1 MIVEADGGSRGN
13 PGPAGYGAVV
23 LSSADGSVL
32 AERSEA
38 IGTATNNVAE
48 YGGLIAGLSAAL
60 ELGATHV
67 DVRMDSKLVV
77 EQMSGRWQIKNPGLR
92 PLAARAADHVNKFT
106 SVTFQWIPRERN
118 TRADALANRAMDAA
132 AGRVSPA
139 SASASAAAA
148 VPAVPAV
155 PAASAASA
163 AAASAPADREAELPR
178 PPLAG
183 PESPGRQAARKVAA
197 EAAAHSRRPPSS
209 WEPRSAA
216 PLRLI
221 LIRHG
226 ETAFTAGRR
235 YSGRGDVPLTDRGL
249 AQASA
254 VAARLAGVSLAAVV
268 TSPLERCVRT
278 AELVAGPARA
288 PVIVDD
294 DLIECDYGDW
304 EGLTFREVRDR
315 WPAELETWL
324 GSTAVAPPGGESL
337 TAVAE
342 RVSSA
347 IARLR
352 SGYGAG
358 VVAVVSH
365 VSPLKLILRDALA
378 ASDEFLFRCHLDP
391 AGISTVDTWPDGAVS
406 VRSINET
413 FFLG

>member
-48 YGGLIAGLSAAL
+48 YGGLIAGLAAAL

-118 TRADALANRAMDAA
+118 KRADALANRAMDAA
-132 AGRVSPA
+132 AGRESPP
-139 SASASAAAA
+139 
-148 VPAVPAV
+148 VPEP
-155 PAASAASA
+155 
-163 AAASAPADREAELPR
+163 ELPR

-183 PESPGRQAARKVAA
+183 PESPGRRAARKVAA
-197 EAAAHSRRPPSS
+197 EAAAHSRPRPPSS

-294 DLIECDYGDW
+294 DLIECDFGDW

-315 WPAELETWL
+315 WPAEVETWL

-352 SGYGAG
+352 SGHGSG

-378 ASDEFLFRCHLDP
+378 AGDEFLFRCHLDP
-391 AGISTVDTWPDGAVS
+391 AGISTMDTWPDGAVS

-413 FFLG
+413 AHLS

>member
-23 LSSADGSVL
+23 LSVADGSVL
-32 AERSEA
+32 AERSAA

-48 YGGLIAGLSAAL
+48 YGGLIAGLEAAL
-60 ELGATHV
+60 ELGATRV
-67 DVRMDSKLVV
+67 DVRMDSQLVV

-92 PLAARAADHVNKFT
+92 ALAARAADHVNKFT

-118 TRADALANRAMDAA
+118 KRADALANQAMDAA
-132 AGRVSPA
+132 AGIVRAAPGGP
-139 SASASAAAA
+139 AAA
-148 VPAVPAV
+148 
-155 PAASAASA
+155 
-163 AAASAPADREAELPR
+163 ADREAELPR

-183 PESPGRQAARKVAA
+183 PESPGRRAARKVAA
-197 EAAAHSRRPPSS
+197 EAAAHSRPRPPSS

-226 ETAFTAGRR
+226 ETAFTAERR
-235 YSGRGDVPLTDRGL
+235 YSGRGDVPLTERGL

-288 PVIVDD
+288 PVIVDA
-294 DLIECDYGDW
+294 DLIECDFGDW
-304 EGLTFREVRDR
+304 EGLTFREVRER

-324 GSTAVAPPGGESL
+324 GSTAVSPPGGESL

-352 SGYGAG
+352 SGHGTG

-378 ASDEFLFRCHLDP
+378 AGDEFLFRCHLDP
-391 AGISTVDTWPDGAVS
+391 AGISTVDMWPDGAVS

-413 FFLG
+413 FFLS